1 MDAGLA
7 DLGTAR
13 IVSVAVTAS
22 IVNQCGVTGAQTAI
36 NTAVRLWIVIRT
48 GSAWLAGL
56 LVELPGFV

>member
-1 MDAGLA
+1 M
-7 DLGTAR
+7 
-13 IVSVAVTAS
+13 AVTAS